1 MGLIRLNNQSFTAV
15 SALPAMDG
23 SNLTG
28 VSAGKVLQVVTAEKT
43 GTYDVPTSYS
53 DVGLSVTITPSSSSS
68 KILVLHSAPCI
79 SLGSSDAIV
88 ILLRGSTTVYN
99 FNMYATNASWEAAPT
114 TFQYLDSPATASAIT
129 YKIQARKG
137 TGTFYYCYTNSAP
150 SQATLTLM
158 EIAG

>member
-1 MGLIRLNNQSFTAV
+1 MALIKLNNQSLTAV
-15 SALPAMDG
+15 SALPA
-23 SNLTG
+23 G
-28 VSAGKVLQVVTAEKT
+28 VGGKVLQVVTAEKT
-43 GTYDVPTSYS
+43 GQYSTTTSYS

-79 SLGSSDAIV
+79 ANQSNDAIV
-88 ILLRGSTTVYN
+88 ILLRNSTTVYN
-99 FNMYATNASWEAAPT
+99 FNLLAQNTNWDAAPT

-129 YKIQARKG
+129 YKIQAKKG
-137 TGTFYYCYTNSAP
+137 GGSFLYCYTNNAA